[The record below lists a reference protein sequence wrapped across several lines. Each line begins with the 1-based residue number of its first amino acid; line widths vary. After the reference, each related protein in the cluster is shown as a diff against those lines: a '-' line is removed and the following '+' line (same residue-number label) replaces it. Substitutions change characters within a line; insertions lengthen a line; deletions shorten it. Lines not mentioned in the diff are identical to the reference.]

1 MDTIITNSKNSE
13 TSDRHRLILNLSDKI
28 NFKRSDKFVALS
40 NYQHIIYMEKCKNSY
55 KHDKF
60 KISASTWNDEFEICK
75 GSYTVSD
82 IFKIILNKP

>member
-1 MDTIITNSKNSE
+1 
-13 TSDRHRLILNLSDKI
+13 
-28 NFKRSDKFVALS
+28 
-40 NYQHIIYMEKCKNSY
+40 MEKCKNSY